1 MQTIINKIRL
11 FYDGTNIQKYADLS
25 YVSGFTTNT
34 SFMVAAKEL
43 NYEQFYQK
51 HTNIINERP
60 LSLQLFRE
68 DNDDMIADALKI
80 SSYGNN
86 VYVKVPIQKSNG
98 ESNIDVIQNLLTQN
112 IKVNITAIFTYQQI
126 ISLYSILEHNTTP
139 VIVSIFAGRISDTG
153 VDPFEIVQFACQL
166 FKKISSVQIL
176 WAGCKEVL
184 SINHAIRA
192 GCHIITIPDS
202 IMDRMN
208 RIYKD
213 LQEFSLETIQ
223 SFKNDAIQSGILI

>member
-1 MQTIINKIRL
+1 MQTIIDKIRL
-11 FYDGTNIQKYADLS
+11 FYDGTNIQKYAHLS

-43 NYEQFYQK
+43 NYDQFYQK
-51 HTNIINERP
+51 HTNIIKERP

-68 DNDDMIADALKI
+68 DNDDMITDALKI

-166 FKKISSVQIL
+166 FKKFSSVQIL